1 MLGSM
6 NKLMA
11 ATAPFQPGF
20 AVRLPLVIDVVPL
33 LAEIDALG
41 AEPWR
46 VHFNTGYHD
55 GGWSGVVLQSAGGN
69 ENTLHLGGAGSSGD
83 SVQPTALS
91 SGCPAIMRAITMFQC
106 EVKAARLL
114 RLAAGSTIREH
125 HDADLIW
132 GEGEARLHIPLLTH
146 PDVAFY
152 VADQRVQMVAGEC
165 WYLNLSLPHRVHNRS
180 AQARVHL
187 VLDCAVNDWLTDQL
201 QRGAPPTLASLQT
214 IDDATAQFQAFR
226 ETVFRDPTV
235 RDQLRACGEM
245 DEFMALAVML
255 GAAHGFMF
263 SVEDVRAQ
271 VSRARRDWIEQ
282 WIV

>member
-1 MLGSM
+1 M
-6 NKLMA
+6 NELTV
-11 ATAPFQPGF
+11 ATAPFNPGF
-20 AVRLPLVIDVVPL
+20 AVRLPLTIDVAPL
-33 LAEIDALG
+33 RAEIDALG
-41 AEPWR
+41 VEPWR

-69 ENTLHLGGAGSSGD
+69 ETTLHVAKTGPSGD
-83 SVQPTALS
+83 AVQPTALS
-91 SGCPAIMRAITMFQC
+91 SSCPAIMRAITRFQC

-125 HDADLIW
+125 NDADLVW

-152 VADQRVQMVAGEC
+152 VADQRVQMLAGEC

-180 AQARVHL
+180 AQERVHL
-187 VLDCAVNDWLTDQL
+187 VIDCGVNDWLTDQVK
-201 QRGAPPTLASLQT
+201 RGAPPTLASLQT

-226 ETVFRDPTV
+226 EHVFGDQTV
-235 RDQLRACGEM
+235 RDELRACGEI
-245 DEFMALAVML
+245 DEFMALTVAL
-255 GAAHGFMF
+255 GAHRGFMF
-263 SVEDVRAQ
+263 SVEDVRAETN
-271 VSRARRDWIEQ
+271 RARRAWIEQ